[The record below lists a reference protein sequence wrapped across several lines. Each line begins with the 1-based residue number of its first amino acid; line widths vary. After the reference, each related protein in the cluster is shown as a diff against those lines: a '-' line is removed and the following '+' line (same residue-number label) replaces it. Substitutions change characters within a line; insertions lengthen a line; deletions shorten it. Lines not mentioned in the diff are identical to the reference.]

1 MNEKN
6 EKLWSTWWWEII
18 GEESDLCGEEFFT
31 ELEDAT
37 KADHIAYVHAL
48 FPNEEVRC
56 IGKVTAYEAEMMGL
70 DTY

>member
-6 EKLWSTWWWEII
+6 ERNWSTWWWEII

-37 KADHIAYVHAL
+37 KADHTAYVHEL

-56 IGKVTAYEAEMMGL
+56 VGKVTAYEAEIMGL